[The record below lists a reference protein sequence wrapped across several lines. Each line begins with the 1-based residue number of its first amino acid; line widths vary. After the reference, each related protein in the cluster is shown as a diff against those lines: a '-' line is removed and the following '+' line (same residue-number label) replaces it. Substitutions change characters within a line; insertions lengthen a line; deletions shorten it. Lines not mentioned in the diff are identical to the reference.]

1 MLTIFNDQIQSDGHR
16 QFQAWRQAHWHN
28 GEFLN
33 CATKNRRKNF
43 VLHAARCRHFENPSL
58 SSSKS
63 STKVQKVCS
72 TDRSELFEWARTQ
85 GAYIQGCDCMC

>member
-1 MLTIFNDQIQSDGHR
+1 MLTIFNNKIQNDSHR
-16 QFQAWRQAHWHN
+16 QFQAWRKNHWLD

-33 CATKNRRKNF
+33 CATKNGRKNF
-43 VLHAARCRHFENPSL
+43 VLHAVRCRHFEYPS

-63 STKVQKVCS
+63 LTKVQKVCS
-72 TDRSELFEWARTQ
+72 TDRSELFEWARAQ